1 MKLYCANCGVGLTL
15 IRKALPKLGI
25 IVNLVQY
32 HECPQVIDPD
42 TKFDLD
48 GKPAS
53 IVEGMDKCVL
63 SLNQLEPS
71 HNQGVREFHERD
83 FGKIIEAAP
92 KRGFGGVGTDD
103 LRDRRFDQDRSAKST
118 APNSIAEQIKI
129 MSNSIPAHE
138 VDEIEKGGPKENDSS
153 EMGD

>member
-1 MKLYCANCGVGLTL
+1 MKLYCANCGVLLTL

-32 HECPQVIDPD
+32 HQCLEFPEAVDFILSQATAP
-42 TKFDLD
+42 K
-48 GKPAS
+48 
-53 IVEGMDKCVL
+53 VEGMDKMVL

-71 HNQGVREFHERD
+71 KLSRTELPSFDRKETETR
-83 FGKIIEAAP
+83 K
-92 KRGFGGVGTDD
+92 GFGTVGTDD
-103 LRDRRFDQDRSAKST
+103 LRDRRFDQDKPAKST
-118 APNSIAEQIKI
+118 APNSIAEQIKL

-138 VDEIEKGGPKENDSS
+138 VNEIEKGQPKEDESS